1 MCERQAAPTP
11 ELAELREAMEDC
23 RTRIR
28 GTGLGAQEWLDL
40 RWEELNATRRPLW
53 MLRDMRVDH
62 PDHPHDEG
70 LIPVPLIVQG
80 GGEALW
86 GDVDNRGD
94 SYRQI
99 VQGLLDSSTDEWLH
113 RMGTVSLER
122 HDGPLGP
129 AYAVCSDG
137 RHRVHTA
144 KALDLPHL
152 NARIDQVWPTPEVGD
167 LLVGSQRR
175 HMSLLGDLGF
185 LENVDAL
192 DPWPAGTLTT
202 PLEVPWGLEP
212 PKSVARISRDYA
224 TIYPE
229 FREHP
234 FYQLTATPEAAG
246 TLEYLTL
253 HAPAPPPPDTPPQP
267 HRAGGATSARSSPSR
282 SPRAPRG
289 ERPEDTHLSVRAL
302 VEQVA
307 DQQAHV
313 RSLCPHRVLQASLNL
328 SEASVFGGVPGSFQ
342 KIDDGACSF
351 SGTTTAVSVVHSRV
365 HVVRGDHGHDP
376 VVPLE
381 EQRDIATG
389 DAGRH
394 ESIVRLHRPR

>member
-1 MCERQAAPTP
+1 M
-11 ELAELREAMEDC
+11 
-23 RTRIR
+23 
-28 GTGLGAQEWLDL
+28 
-40 RWEELNATRRPLW
+40 
-53 MLRDMRVDH
+53 
-62 PDHPHDEG
+62 
-70 LIPVPLIVQG
+70 QG

-129 AYAVCSDG
+129 TYAVCSDG
-137 RHRVHTA
+137 RYRVPTA
-144 KALDLPHL
+144 KALDLPYL

-175 HMSLLGDLGF
+175 HMSPLGDLGF

-192 DPWPAGTLTT
+192 DPWPTGTLTT

-253 HAPAPPPPDTPPQP
+253 HAPAPPPPDTPPT
-267 HRAGGATSARSSPSR
+267 ASSSWWSHFREKLAVALSSGP
-282 SPRAPRG
+282 PR
-289 ERPEDTHLSVRAL
+289 
-302 VEQVA
+302 
-307 DQQAHV
+307 
-313 RSLCPHRVLQASLNL
+313 
-328 SEASVFGGVPGSFQ
+328 
-342 KIDDGACSF
+342 
-351 SGTTTAVSVVHSRV
+351 
-365 HVVRGDHGHDP
+365 
-376 VVPLE
+376 
-381 EQRDIATG
+381 
-389 DAGRH
+389 
-394 ESIVRLHRPR
+394 